1 MSVNL
6 QPSIQHTAMT
16 CVKKARI
23 DYDDDDGNG
32 GGDDDVLAPAE

>member
-1 MSVNL
+1 
-6 QPSIQHTAMT
+6 MT

-32 GGDDDVLAPAE
+32 GGDDDVLAPAEWI

>member
-1 MSVNL
+1 
-6 QPSIQHTAMT
+6 MT